1 MDKHFTLA
9 ILGGGCAGLSLAMR
23 LAEAG
28 LNAPLT
34 LILVKNTV
42 YSNDRTWCFWD
53 EGNPELRECVEHSWS
68 DFQIKNGDS
77 SFKKSCA
84 DQPYL
89 MVSAERFCAHAKAK
103 ISSNQNRITLL
114 KNQEISEV
122 TKLQNQS
129 WRIVT
134 NNQTFTADKI
144 VDTRP
149 HVYAGDGDSL
159 LWQSFLGHEVETDEE
174 LFEANTF
181 VLMDFDA
188 TFTDGLGFVY
198 ILPYSNKRALIEYTV
213 FSEKPLLAKQLDGY
227 INLAL
232 SRNLKD
238 VSYKTLRTEYG
249 KLPMG
254 YQNKPDSVE
263 PNYIYAGLFA
273 GSARPSSGY
282 AFQRIQSWANRCAS
296 TYLNNQTLSHPPKDP
311 IILMMM
317 DDIFLNV
324 LKSNPKSS
332 IKLFFNLFSKCK
344 PDAMIR
350 FLSDHAK
357 LSDYL
362 SIIFSM
368 PKTLFLKELPFY
380 FYKRWIRNSRE

>member
-1 MDKHFTLA
+1 
-9 ILGGGCAGLSLAMR
+9 
-23 LAEAG
+23 
-28 LNAPLT
+28 
-34 LILVKNTV
+34 
-42 YSNDRTWCFWD
+42 
-53 EGNPELRECVEHSWS
+53 
-68 DFQIKNGDS
+68 
-77 SFKKSCA
+77 
-84 DQPYL
+84 
-89 MVSAERFCAHAKAK
+89 
-103 ISSNQNRITLL
+103 LL

-122 TKLQNQS
+122 AKLQNQS

-181 VLMDFDA
+181 VLMDFDE

-254 YQNKPDSVE
+254 YQNKPHSVE